1 MNLLDRLYNKHKA
14 IQTRFQSLKVS
25 SYSDAQQHRFVSAMM
40 PIKMRSCSQIE
51 NFYHY
56 VIVQDLILQY
66 PIRGNMELP
75 FVPKVVLNTTSK
87 RFAINR
93 RELTTGLAALL
104 FISGQRG
111 QPTIAYKSVA
121 AFKLRQGTPLGCK
134 VTLRGNRGYSMLDK
148 LITFVL
154 PRGHLSRVKETIDT
168 AGNWG
173 VGISDPLLFVEL
185 EGQYEL
191 FRSLEGIDVSIVLD
205 KGRKSI
211 ALLVAS
217 SLQLLV

>member
-1 MNLLDRLYNKHKA
+1 MNLLDKLYNKHKV
-14 IQTRFQSLKVS
+14 ILTTFQSLKVS

-40 PIKMRSCSQIE
+40 PTKMRSCSQIE
-51 NFYHY
+51 NFYHH
-56 VIVQDLILQY
+56 VVVQDLILQY
-66 PIRGNMELP
+66 PVRGNMELP

-93 RELTTGLAALL
+93 RELTAGLAALL

-111 QPTIAYKSVA
+111 QPTTAYKSVA

-134 VTLRGNRGYSMLDK
+134 VTLRGKKGYVMLDK

-154 PRGHLSRVKETIDT
+154 PRGHLSRVRETVDT

-205 KGRKSI
+205 KGRRSI

-217 SLQLLV
+217 SLQLVV

>member
-1 MNLLDRLYNKHKA
+1 MNLLDRLYNKHKV
-14 IQTRFQSLKVS
+14 TLKRFQSLKAS
-25 SYSDAQQHRFVSAMM
+25 SYSDAHKQRLVSAMM
-40 PIKMRSCSQIE
+40 PIKMKSCSQTE
-51 NFYHY
+51 NFYQH
-56 VIVQDLILQY
+56 VVAQDLILQH
-66 PIRGNMELP
+66 PVRGNMELP

-111 QPTIAYKSVA
+111 QPTVAYKSIA

-134 VTLRGNRGYSMLDK
+134 VTLRGKKGYSMLDK

-154 PRGHLSRVKETIDT
+154 PRGHLSHVKETVDT
-168 AGNWG
+168 AGNWS

-191 FRSLEGIDVSIVLD
+191 FRSLEGIDVSIVVD
-205 KGRKSI
+205 KGQKSI
-211 ALLVAS
+211 ALLVAK

>member
-1 MNLLDRLYNKHKA
+1 
-14 IQTRFQSLKVS
+14 
-25 SYSDAQQHRFVSAMM
+25 
-40 PIKMRSCSQIE
+40 
-51 NFYHY
+51 
-56 VIVQDLILQY
+56 
-66 PIRGNMELP
+66 
-75 FVPKVVLNTTSK
+75 
-87 RFAINR
+87 
-93 RELTTGLAALL
+93 
-104 FISGQRG
+104 
-111 QPTIAYKSVA
+111 
-121 AFKLRQGTPLGCK
+121 
-134 VTLRGNRGYSMLDK
+134 MLDK

-154 PRGHLSRVKETIDT
+154 PRGHLSRVKETVDT